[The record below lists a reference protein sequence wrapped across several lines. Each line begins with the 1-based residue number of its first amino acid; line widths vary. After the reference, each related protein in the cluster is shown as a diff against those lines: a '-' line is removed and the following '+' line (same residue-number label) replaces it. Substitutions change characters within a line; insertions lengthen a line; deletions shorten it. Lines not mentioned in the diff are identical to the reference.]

1 MFEGIAP
8 ALTALAD
15 VQVIG
20 FVVLGSVIGLVAG
33 ILPGLGNIQ
42 ALAVALP
49 FTFGMDR
56 LTAIYFL
63 SAICA
68 AATYGGAIPAILVN
82 IPGTPANAATTV
94 EGFPMAK
101 KGEGARALAISATA
115 SALGGLIGIGS
126 LILSIPIIKP
136 VVLFFGPPETFM
148 LVLLGLM
155 TIAYAVQHNI
165 VRGLA
170 TAGIG
175 ILLSLVGFSSVTG
188 VFRFPLGSSQYLW
201 DGIQDVAFLT
211 GIFGLSEAIRSG
223 MHAREGRVAAQI
235 QHAGFQGALQ
245 GVKDVFLYPWTLVR
259 SSVVG
264 IVVGIAPGVGGS
276 VSNVVAYAMTAQMS
290 KDPKIGKGSIEGL
303 IAAESSNNATY
314 GGDAVPTLAFGIPGS
329 AAMAVLMAGFTLHG
343 IPVGPWLMKEHMEI
357 VWVVVFGLLAGTLL
371 SCVLGFLIARW
382 LARITT
388 VSMGVVVPVIVVLI
402 LAGSFAV
409 RQNYWDVV
417 VTIVSGVFGFF
428 LVSHGY
434 SLLPVIIGF
443 LLAGPA
449 ELAFIQS
456 LYISEGSPL
465 IFFKSP
471 IAMILFAVSIGV
483 GLYPLVKGR
492 LLEKER
498 RSEEAAGRANVS

>member
-1 MFEGIAP
+1 MFEGIGP
-8 ALTALAD
+8 ALAALAHSH
-15 VQVIG
+15 VMG
-20 FVVLGSVIGLVAG
+20 FVTLGSIIGLIAG

-42 ALAVALP
+42 AMAVALP

-56 LTAIYFL
+56 FTAIYFL

-68 AATYGGAIPAILVN
+68 SATYAGAIPAILVN
-82 IPGTPANAATTV
+82 IPGTPANAATTI
-94 EGFPMAK
+94 EGYPLAK
-101 KGEGARALAISATA
+101 RGEGTRALAISATA
-115 SALGGLIGIGS
+115 SALGGLIGILS
-126 LILSIPIIKP
+126 LIVSIPIVKP

-148 LVLLGLM
+148 LVLLGM
-155 TIAYAVQHNI
+155 VTIAYAVQQNI
-165 VRGLA
+165 IRGLA
-170 TAGIG
+170 AAGIG

-201 DGIQDVAFLT
+201 DGIPDVAFLT

-223 MHAREGRVAAQI
+223 MQARMRVPAAEI
-235 QHAGFQGALQ
+235 EEVGFQGAWQ
-245 GVKDVFLYPWTLVR
+245 GVKDVFHYPWTLIR
-259 SSVVG
+259 SSVTG
-264 IVVGIAPGVGGS
+264 IIVGIAPGVGGS

-290 KDPKIGKGSIEGL
+290 KDPLIGKGSIEGL

-329 AAMAVLMAGFTLHG
+329 AAMAVLMAGLTLHG

-357 VWVVVFGLLAGTLL
+357 VWVVVFGLVAGTVF
-371 SCVLGFLIARW
+371 SCMVGFLVARW

-388 VSMGVVVPVIVVLI
+388 MPMGLVVPVIVMLI

-417 VTIVSGVFGFF
+417 VTILSGIFGFF

-443 LLAGPA
+443 LLAGSA

-456 LYISEGSPL
+456 LYISDGSPL

-471 IAMILFAVSIGV
+471 VALILLLSAIAV
-483 GLYPLVKGR
+483 GLYPILKSR

-498 RSEEAAGRANVS
+498 RHEKAA